1 MYFTETAT
9 KTGMIMILGEITTRT
24 EVDYQKVVRDTVK
37 DIGYDDS
44 KKGELQLY
52 VSATIIECLYRTYFL
67 ERFLL
72 H

>member
-9 KTGMIMILGEITTRT
+9 KTGMIMVLGEITTST

-44 KKGELQLY
+44 KKGELYTIVFYHWLGY
-52 VSATIIECLYRTYFL
+52 VCIEHIL
-67 ERFLL
+67 
-72 H
+72 

>member
-9 KTGMIMILGEITTRT
+9 KTGMIMVLGEITTST

-44 KKGELQLY
+44 KKGELQSY
-52 VSATIIECLYRTYFL
+52 VSAIRICLCKAYFL

>member
-9 KTGMIMILGEITTRT
+9 KTGMIMVLGEITTST

-44 KKGELQLY
+44 KKGELY
-52 VSATIIECLYRTYFL
+52 TIVFY
-67 ERFLL
+67 

>member
-9 KTGMIMILGEITTRT
+9 KTGMIMILGEITTST

-44 KKGELQLY
+44 KKGELQYHRVGY
-52 VSATIIECLYRTYFL
+52 VCIEHIL
-67 ERFLL
+67 
-72 H
+72 